1 MTSGAATA
9 TPRGSWFGHPRGLST
24 LFFTEMWERFS
35 YYGMRGFLILYA
47 TASIASGGLGF
58 DVAHGASVYKWYTSS
73 VWLTPILG
81 GFVADRF
88 LGQYRS
94 VFLGGVIIAAGH
106 FTLAFKA
113 LPAFYTGL
121 GLIVLGTGLLKPN
134 ISAIVGSLYE
144 QGDARRDA
152 GFSIFYMGIN
162 TGAFLGI
169 TAAGWLAQKIDWHI
183 GFAAAGVGMTLGL
196 IQYVLGKQRL
206 QPALDRIAVQRGA
219 VSVRTEA
226 SGSHGIGARLQQL
239 WDWVRSFTVEERRR
253 IAAVFVLFV
262 FAALFWGAYE
272 QAGSTLNL
280 FADRYTNLNVLGYLI
295 PSSWL
300 QSVQPIMVITL
311 APVMAWLWVRLGPR
325 EPSSPAKFAI
335 GLLCAGLA
343 FLLLVPAGLLA
354 QSGPGVK
361 VSPLWLVA
369 AYTIEEVGE
378 LSLSPVGLSAVT
390 KLAPTRIVSLMMGV
404 FFLSN
409 WLGNLLAGWTAGFFS
424 SLPLPTLFGA
434 TAAVSLAAAIVM
446 AVLVWPM
453 KRLMGGVH

>member
-1 MTSGAATA
+1 MTSPPPGS
-9 TPRGSWFGHPRGLST
+9 SWFGHPRGLST

-47 TASIASGGLGF
+47 TASIATGGLGF
-58 DVAHGASVYKWYTSS
+58 DVQHGASVVKWYTSS

-81 GFVADRF
+81 GFLADRF

-94 VFLGGVIIAAGH
+94 VLLGGLIIAVGH
-106 FTLAFKA
+106 FTLAFKS
-113 LPAFYTGL
+113 LPSFFTGL
-121 GLIVLGTGLLKPN
+121 VLIVLGTGLLKPN
-134 ISAIVGSLYE
+134 ISAMVGSLYD

-162 TGAFLGI
+162 VGAFLGI
-169 TAAGWLAQKIDWHI
+169 IGAGWLAQKVDWHI

-196 IQYVLGKQRL
+196 IQYVIGKGRL
-206 QPALDRIAVQRGA
+206 QPALDRLVAGRAHVPNVG
-219 VSVRTEA
+219 
-226 SGSHGIGARLQQL
+226 GSSARPGIGARLRQL
-239 WDWVRSFTVEERRR
+239 WDWVRSFTGEERKR

-272 QAGSTLNL
+272 QAASTLNL
-280 FADRYTNLNVLGYLI
+280 FADRYTDLNILGYQI

-311 APVMAWLWVRLGPR
+311 APVLAWLWVRLGPR

-335 GLLCAGLA
+335 GLLCTGLA
-343 FLLLVPAGLLA
+343 FLLLVPAGLIA
-354 QSGPGVK
+354 QGGAGIR

-369 AYTIEEVGE
+369 AYTIEEIGE
-378 LSLSPVGLSAVT
+378 LCLSPVGLSAVT

-409 WLGNLLAGWTAGFFS
+409 WLGNLLAGWTAGFFGS
-424 SLPLPTLFGA
+424 MPLAQLFGV
-434 TAAVSLAAAIVM
+434 TAAVSLGAAVVM
-446 AVLVWPM
+446 FVLLKPVQ
-453 KRLMGGVH
+453 RLMGGVR

>member
-1 MTSGAATA
+1 VTSPPPGS
-9 TPRGSWFGHPRGLST
+9 SWFGHPRGLST

-58 DVAHGASVYKWYTSS
+58 DDAHGASIVKWYTSS

-81 GFVADRF
+81 GFLADRF

-94 VFLGGVIIAAGH
+94 VFLGGAIIAAGH
-106 FTLAFKA
+106 FTLAFKS
-113 LPAFYTGL
+113 LPSFYSGL
-121 GLIVLGTGLLKPN
+121 VLVVLGTGLLKPN
-134 ISAIVGSLYE
+134 ISAMVGSLYD

-162 TGAFLGI
+162 VGAFLGI
-169 TAAGWLAQKIDWHI
+169 TGAGWLAQKVDWHI
-183 GFAAAGVGMTLGL
+183 GFAAAGVGMTMGL
-196 IQYVLGKQRL
+196 IQYALGRKRL
-206 QPALDRIAVQRGA
+206 QPALDRLAAQRGQ
-219 VSVRTEA
+219 VSGRPSAAPSLGPT
-226 SGSHGIGARLQQL
+226 RLQPL
-239 WDWVRSFTVEERRR
+239 WDSARSFTAEERKR
-253 IAAVFVLFV
+253 IAAVFVFFV

-272 QAGSTLNL
+272 QAASTLNL
-280 FADRYTNLNVLGYLI
+280 FADRYTNLNVFGYLI

-300 QSVQPIMVITL
+300 QAVQPVMVIAL

-343 FLLLVPAGLLA
+343 FLLLVPAGLIA
-354 QSGPGVK
+354 QSGPGVR

-369 AYTIEEVGE
+369 AYTIEEIGE
-378 LSLSPVGLSAVT
+378 LALSPVGLSAVT
-390 KLAPTRIVSLMMGV
+390 KLAPVRIVSLMLGV

-424 SLPLPTLFGA
+424 SLPLSTLFGA
-434 TAAVSLAAAIVM
+434 TAAVSLGAAVVM
-446 AVLVWPM
+446 FLLIRPVQ
-453 KRLMGGVH
+453 RLMGGVR